1 MNTHTSGFLAVR
13 QRWPRWVGWA
23 CYVLA
28 VFLFIEVS
36 LHVFY
41 RTTTGAWY
49 WNSTP
54 SLYVGDEISGYTN
67 KPNLS
72 FHHVTPEFSVDIFT
86 NSQGFR
92 VSRAHEEYGYDAAPG
107 TLRILLLGPS
117 FAYGWGV
124 DYERT
129 FGEQLRQR
137 LAAARSRGYSDV
149 EVLNHGVPG
158 LPTANSLEWFRYK
171 GRAYSPQIV
180 MLFVYGSLDELE
192 EPAPSPLIT
201 KVKTVWSYAKLSAT
215 IYYMGVLIG
224 IVYRSWHGAEEGQP
238 IEGAGRAMI
247 NRSVFNVDDPRVK
260 ESVRLY
266 TRFRDEV
273 HQAGAR
279 LLILHFP
286 LPYVVHPEDLSR
298 WVLHGVTNVS
308 QQIQFNREF
317 CSFLIRQNIACLNLT
332 DQLMEAAKHSTE
344 RLYYWLDIHWTERGN
359 ATVAQMVADYIMKS
373 EVAQAH

>member
-1 MNTHTSGFLAVR
+1 
-13 QRWPRWVGWA
+13 
-23 CYVLA
+23 LA
-28 VFLFIEVS
+28 VFLFTEVS
-36 LHVFY
+36 LHVLY
-41 RTTTGAWY
+41 RATTGAWY

-92 VSRAHEEYGYDAAPG
+92 VSRALEEYGYDAAPG

-137 LAAARSRGYSDV
+137 LTAARSRGYSEV

-247 NRSVFNVDDPRVK
+247 NRTVFNVDDPRVK
-260 ESVRLY
+260 ESVGLY

-273 HQAGAR
+273 RQAGAR
-279 LLILHFP
+279 LLIMHFP

-298 WVLHGVTNVS
+298 WVLHGVTNVT

-317 CSFLIRQNIACLNLT
+317 CSFLVRQGIACLNLT

-359 ATVAQMVADYIMKS
+359 AKVAQMVSDYVMKI
-373 EVAQAH
+373 ELVQAH